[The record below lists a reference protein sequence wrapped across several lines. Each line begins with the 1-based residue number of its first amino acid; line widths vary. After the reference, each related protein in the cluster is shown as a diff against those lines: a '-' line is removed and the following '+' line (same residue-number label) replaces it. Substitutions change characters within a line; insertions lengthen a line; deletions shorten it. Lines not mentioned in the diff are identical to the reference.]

1 MEDHA
6 RIELLQK
13 LGSGTYGD
21 VWVARHFE
29 TADSPTY
36 VAVKLEKTV
45 EQDGG
50 IQHEFS
56 ALKTIGKH
64 KHIIEYK
71 EFGSRAERIQ
81 NIDGG

>member
-13 LGSGTYGD
+13 LGSGSYGD

-36 VAVKLEKTV
+36 VAVKLE
-45 EQDGG
+45 
-50 IQHEFS
+50 
-56 ALKTIGKH
+56 
-64 KHIIEYK
+64 
-71 EFGSRAERIQ
+71 
-81 NIDGG
+81 